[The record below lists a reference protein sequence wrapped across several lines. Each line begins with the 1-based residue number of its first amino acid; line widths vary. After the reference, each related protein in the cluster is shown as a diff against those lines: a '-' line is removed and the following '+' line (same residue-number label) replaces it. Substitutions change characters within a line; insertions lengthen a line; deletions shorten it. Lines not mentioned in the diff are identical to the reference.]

1 MKNSLIKFYLPFFL
15 CKAAAAAADF
25 KSVQN
30 PFTATNPFN
39 PLYEDPLTYS
49 AYNNYNWATKVPSP
63 LQKPPFTWST
73 ASLFPTATGSNSLS
87 NSGSTGQSTC
97 HYGAATPYYR

>member
-1 MKNSLIKFYLPFFL
+1 MNAAA
-15 CKAAAAAADF
+15 AAAAAADF

-63 LQKPPFTWST
+63 MHQKAAAFAWPT
-73 ASLFPTATGSNSLS
+73 ASALNACFPSTGAANTLTNS
-87 NSGSTGQSTC
+87 SGTGQSTC
-97 HYGAATPYYR
+97 HYGAGAPYYR